1 MKARSKLVIALAVAS
16 LLCGCATK
24 PPTAQ
29 EKVAVWLAERP
40 RAITVGVQPELPQ
53 PRVHTRDHQAGKRAG
68 QAAGGGLAGA
78 GYAVLAGCRAIPLF
92 GCVVGLYLAPVGAVV
107 GATVGAVRVN
117 SIDVYHSADAVK
129 DGDTLFEVARRSDL
143 PKLLAEAVV
152 AQQPKAGGHQFRIA
166 ENNAPDDQEPGSLR
180 IALHTVQLS
189 GETGDNAAVALVIEA
204 RAEMHTPSA
213 TAGLRGN
220 YAYAGSPR
228 RVSEWATD
236 DARPFREEIAK
247 AILTIAT
254 EIVQDV
260 RSSPSASTVSRVQAA
275 RKSGK

>member
-1 MKARSKLVIALAVAS
+1 MKTKSNLVIALTVAA

-29 EKVAVWLAERP
+29 EQVAVWLAESP
-40 RAITVGVQPELPQ
+40 RTITVGVQPELPQ

-68 QAAGGGLAGA
+68 KAAGGGLAGA

-152 AQQPKAGGHQFRIA
+152 AQQSKAGGHQFRIA
-166 ENNAPDDQEPGSLR
+166 GSNEPDDQAPGSLR

-228 RVSEWATD
+228 RVAEWAAA
-236 DARPFREEIAK
+236 DAQLFREEIAI
-247 AILTIAT
+247 AIRTIAT
-254 EIVQDV
+254 EIVNDV
-260 RSSPSASTVSRVQAA
+260 RTSPPASVVSKVQAA
-275 RKSGK
+275 RASTK